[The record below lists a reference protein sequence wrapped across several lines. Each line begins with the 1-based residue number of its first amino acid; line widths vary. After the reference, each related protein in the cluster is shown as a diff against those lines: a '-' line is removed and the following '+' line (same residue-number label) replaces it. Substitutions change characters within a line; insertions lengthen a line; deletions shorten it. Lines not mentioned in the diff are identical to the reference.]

1 MNSEKKKKV
10 IAALSGVMQYLEEE
24 QQQNISM
31 KSVQAP
37 HNISSAWT
45 SYGRQTTMMNGQMMQ
60 RRVVRR

>member
-1 MNSEKKKKV
+1 MNSDKKKKV

-24 QQQNISM
+24 KQEVASL
-31 KSVQAP
+31 SAPPLP

>member
-1 MNSEKKKKV
+1 MNSDNKKKV

-24 QQQNISM
+24 KQQNMSM
-31 KSVQAP
+31 ASFKAP
-37 HNISSAWT
+37 QNFSSAWT